1 MHMRNTVLLLA
12 MSSLAFAAGRIT
24 APSTPSDEPRATG
37 IGGIFFKSKDPKALK
52 AWYSRHLGMPMNEY
66 GAMFEFGDADT
77 DGRGYLQW
85 SAFGARTTYFAP
97 SPKDFMI
104 NYRVTHLDE
113 LVKTMRAA
121 GVVFTD
127 SIERF
132 EYGAFV
138 HALDPDS
145 NKIELWEP
153 IDTVFTRLYTGTT
166 VK

>member
-1 MHMRNTVLLLA
+1 MRKTILLLLA
-12 MSSLAFAAGRIT
+12 VATTAFTAGRI
-24 APSTPSDEPRATG
+24 SVSDVPNDAPRATG

-52 AWYSRHLGMPMNEY
+52 EWYTKYLGMPMNEY
-66 GAMFEFGDADT
+66 GAMFEYGDADA

-85 SAFGARTTYFAP
+85 SAFGARTKYFAP

-104 NYRVTHLDE
+104 NYRVVHLDALME
-113 LVKTMRAA
+113 KMRAD

-127 SIERF
+127 SVERV

-153 IDTVFTRLYTGTT
+153 IDTVFTRLYKGTT

>member
-1 MHMRNTVLLLA
+1 MRTSILLLLA
-12 MSSLAFAAGRIT
+12 VATTAFTAGRIT
-24 APSTPSDEPRATG
+24 APNAPSDEPRATG
-37 IGGIFFKSKDPKALK
+37 IGGIFFKSKDPKTLK
-52 AWYSRHLGMPMNEY
+52 AWYTKYLGMPMNEY
-66 GAMFEFGDADT
+66 GAMFEYGDADA

-85 SAFGARTTYFAP
+85 SAFGARTKYFAP

-104 NYRVTHLDE
+104 NYRVVHLDALME
-113 LVKTMRAA
+113 RMRAD

-127 SIERF
+127 SVERV

-153 IDTVFTRLYTGTT
+153 IDTVFTRLYQGTT

>member
-1 MHMRNTVLLLA
+1 MRTKLLLLIPVA
-12 MSSLAFAAGRIT
+12 AIAFAAGRAA
-24 APSTPSDEPRATG
+24 APVTSSDAPRATG

-52 AWYSRHLGMPMNEY
+52 AWYTKHLGMPMNEY
-66 GAMFEFGDADT
+66 GAVFESGDADA

-85 SAFGARTTYFAP
+85 SAFGARTEYFAP
-97 SPKDFMI
+97 SPKDLMI
-104 NYRVTHLDE
+104 NYRVVHLEE
-113 LVKTMRAA
+113 LMERMRAD

-127 SIERF
+127 SIEHF